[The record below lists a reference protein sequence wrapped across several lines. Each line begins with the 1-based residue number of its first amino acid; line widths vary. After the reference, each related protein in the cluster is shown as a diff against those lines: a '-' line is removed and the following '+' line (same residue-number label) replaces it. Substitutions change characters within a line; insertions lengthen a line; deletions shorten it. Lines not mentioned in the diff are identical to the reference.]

1 MREDVTVEGHGYDV
15 QTGAGCANAE
25 MEGAYCVP
33 EACVAMVV
41 AHVEIGLVQGVV
53 EEVVNVE
60 LVREGVG
67 QRFGRVEEYAASEAV
82 HTVERE
88 DGCVEHGKADT
99 VANVEL
105 RLGLELLQVQVQ
117 VQARLEVH
125 GLTDRQEVYRFEC
138 EFDLSIEKIR
148 KGGTRRR
155 HLFHHKQTVLEA
167 LGLRLAVH
175 FQEEGGEG

>member
-1 MREDVTVEGHGYDV
+1 MHEGVTVEGHGYDV

-41 AHVEIGLVQGVV
+41 AHVQIVLAQGVV
-53 EEVVNVE
+53 EEVANVE

-67 QRFGRVEEYAASEAV
+67 RRLGQVGEYVASEAV
-82 HTVERE
+82 RTVGRE
-88 DGCVEHGKADT
+88 DGSVGHGKADT
-99 VANVEL
+99 VVNVEL
-105 RLGLELLQVQVQ
+105 RLGLEVLGVQVQ

-125 GLTDRQEVYRFEC
+125 GPTDQQEVYRFES
-138 EFDLSIEKIR
+138 EFDLSVEKIR

-155 HLFHHKQTVLEA
+155 HLFHHKQTVLEV
-167 LGLRLAVH
+167 LGLR
-175 FQEEGGEG
+175 